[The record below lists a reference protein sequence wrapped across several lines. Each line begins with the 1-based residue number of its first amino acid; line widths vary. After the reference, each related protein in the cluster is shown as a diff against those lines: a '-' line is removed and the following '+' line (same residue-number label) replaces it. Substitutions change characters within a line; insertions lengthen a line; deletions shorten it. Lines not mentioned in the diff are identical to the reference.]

1 MVRVE
6 FRVGMGAGGD
16 RKMEIKLGLFD
27 TVENHE
33 PRQTDF
39 NKNGVFRREGEL
51 TVAESRWPTPGYEM
65 MYSGQKTR

>member
-1 MVRVE
+1 
-6 FRVGMGAGGD
+6 
-16 RKMEIKLGLFD
+16 MEIKLGLFD

-51 TVAESRWPTPGYEM
+51 TVAESRWLTPGYEM